1 MNHLQGLCVT
11 SMQTAE
17 PTPNG
22 HSMMLS
28 CPPFSHLVNTPQVAY
43 DPFVQLATP
52 LQRLLDLSRQLPI
65 APDGEITPIMALDL
79 LRQHPRY
86 PEFDVADFRTLVADL
101 AAMTRCYGCV
111 SPLCW
116 RSAAVLTDRAGLAPC
131 SRSLSLTTPSAACSP
146 PSRTSPLRTRE
157 AVCRAAWPVRTG
169 SKGFGHLQ
177 ETAD

>member
-101 AAMTRCYGCV
+101 AAMTRCYGFG
-111 SPLCW
+111 
-116 RSAAVLTDRAGLAPC
+116 AVLEEFEFDDAVSRVLATKPDFTLAY
-131 SRSLSLTTPSAACSP
+131 S
-146 PSRTSPLRTRE
+146 
-157 AVCRAAWPVRTG
+157 
-169 SKGFGHLQ
+169 
-177 ETAD
+177 